1 MAHPLDQ
8 FWQSHLLYWLPSLH
22 LEPQQQRYPESLVT
36 EAAATAKQVAAAPT
50 SVVQQPLPSSAA
62 SATAVAASAR
72 LAAKRAFASEGGQGS
87 RLACPPQL
95 QLHSAVLHHIDASSV
110 HDAVG
115 GG

>member
-8 FWQSHLLYWLPSLH
+8 FWQSHLLCWLPSLH
-22 LEPQQQRYPESLVT
+22 LEPQQRYPKSLVT

-72 LAAKRAFASEGGQGS
+72 LAAKRAFANGDGQGS

-95 QLHSAVLHHIDASSV
+95 QLHSAVPHHISASSE

-115 GG
+115 GD